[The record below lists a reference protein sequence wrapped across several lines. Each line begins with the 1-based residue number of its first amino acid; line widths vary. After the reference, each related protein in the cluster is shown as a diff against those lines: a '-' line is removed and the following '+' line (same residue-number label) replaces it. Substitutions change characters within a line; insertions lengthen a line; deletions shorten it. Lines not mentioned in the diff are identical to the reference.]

1 VTSLVMINLTGN
13 FGPDDQF
20 QASSLLVHDK
30 ELIYFYKTGHQ
41 PTGQAGHDQ
50 TGHKS
55 IKGSNPGLY
64 PGTDL
69 KYFMHDP
76 GLYCKGFGHYETVL

>member
-1 VTSLVMINLTGN
+1 MI
-13 FGPDDQF
+13 F
-20 QASSLLVHDK
+20 
-30 ELIYFYKTGHQ
+30 FYKTGHQ

-69 KYFMHDP
+69 KYLMHDP
-76 GLYCKGFGHYETVL
+76 GLYCNGFGHYETVL